1 MKMRRSYLG
10 LLLLIILA
18 VSFPRSSVF
27 AHGCVKC
34 HTKEGVKVE
43 IPSILP
49 LTLLVDGKEC
59 AITLADAY
67 RFHGHACA
75 GVTIAFRAVQHGINI
90 LYGPEIPEQNDLLV
104 FSRIAGRGPL
114 DLIDLL
120 MKGDK
125 LSKRT
130 WPPVGMKLSRNNFL
144 FTVMRKSTC
153 EAVDVKLKPELF
165 PKDFFN
171 LKKKQKDKTLTSKE
185 WDTLHTYMKDMILT
199 FPTMPAKEL
208 FRSPRQYRV
217 IVWGSLLP
225 GEMDKHI
232 RELRKRY
239 RERRS
244 GQRGLMM

>member
-1 MKMRRSYLG
+1 MRRSYLG

-18 VSFPRSSVF
+18 VPFFRSSVF

-34 HTKEGVKVE
+34 HVKEGVKVE
-43 IPSILP
+43 VPSILP
-49 LTLLVDGKEC
+49 LTLLVDGKERT
-59 AITLADAY
+59 ITLSDAY

-75 GVTIAFRAVQHGINI
+75 GVTIAFRAIQHGINI
-90 LYGPEIPEQNDLLV
+90 LYGSEIPEQIDLLV

-125 LSKRT
+125 VSKRT
-130 WPPVGMKLSRNNFL
+130 WPPVGMKLSRDKFL

-153 EAVDVKLKPELF
+153 EAVNVKLKPELF
-165 PKDFFN
+165 PRDFFN
-171 LKKKQKDKTLTSKE
+171 LKKKEKEKSLTSKE

-208 FRSPRQYRV
+208 FGSPQRYKV

-232 RELRKRY
+232 KRLRKRY
-239 RERRS
+239 RQRS
-244 GQRGLMM
+244 N